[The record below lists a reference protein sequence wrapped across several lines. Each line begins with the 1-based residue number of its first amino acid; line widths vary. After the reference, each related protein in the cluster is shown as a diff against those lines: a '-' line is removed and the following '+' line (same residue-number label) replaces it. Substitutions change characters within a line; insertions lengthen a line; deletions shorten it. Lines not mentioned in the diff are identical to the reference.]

1 MPRRKKSGKSA
12 KQTRRKFPLE
22 RKAEILAEIDAAPR
36 GTKGAV
42 VEKHGLHSAMIAEWR
57 KKVRK
62 SGVARKP
69 ATASRAGGISHT
81 ADFID
86 LVKENSALRA
96 EVATLRSA
104 MEQVKRFVSIQRQLA
119 GELLGTN

>member
-1 MPRRKKSGKSA
+1 MPRRKNSGKGA
-12 KQTRRKFPLE
+12 KLTRRKFPLE

-42 VEKHGLHSAMIAEWR
+42 VAKHGLHSAMIAEWR

-62 SGVARKP
+62 SGARSGP
-69 ATASRAGGISHT
+69 AKAPRAVGISNT

-86 LVKENSALRA
+86 LVRENSALRA
-96 EVATLRSA
+96 ELATLRGA

-119 GELLGTN
+119 GELLGND